1 MRKRASLGSFDGPS
15 TAPSTPIPSPV
26 QLTDNFLA
34 SCALN
39 IPSFIDVEK
48 LHKLRGKYQ
57 FLDDIHTCLL
67 ATGNGVIL
75 PIPLGQVYI
84 ACMLGGLTLP
94 LNAFAREILTR
105 LGIAPNELNPNGW
118 RIIMAMQVLW
128 REFFEGIVLSL
139 WMSSYIAINLL
150 ESINPLA
157 FIIFLPKVQTVE

>member
-1 MRKRASLGSFDGPS
+1 
-15 TAPSTPIPSPV
+15 
-26 QLTDNFLA
+26 
-34 SCALN
+34 
-39 IPSFIDVEK
+39 
-48 LHKLRGKYQ
+48 
-57 FLDDIHTCLL
+57 
-67 ATGNGVIL
+67 
-75 PIPLGQVYI
+75 
-84 ACMLGGLTLP
+84 MLGGLTLP

-118 RIIMAMQVLW
+118 RIIVAMQVLW

>member
-1 MRKRASLGSFDGPS
+1 
-15 TAPSTPIPSPV
+15 
-26 QLTDNFLA
+26 
-34 SCALN
+34 
-39 IPSFIDVEK
+39 
-48 LHKLRGKYQ
+48 
-57 FLDDIHTCLL
+57 
-67 ATGNGVIL
+67 
-75 PIPLGQVYI
+75 
-84 ACMLGGLTLP
+84 MLGGLTLP

-150 ESINPLA
+150 ESVNPLA

>member
-1 MRKRASLGSFDGPS
+1 
-15 TAPSTPIPSPV
+15 
-26 QLTDNFLA
+26 
-34 SCALN
+34 
-39 IPSFIDVEK
+39 
-48 LHKLRGKYQ
+48 
-57 FLDDIHTCLL
+57 
-67 ATGNGVIL
+67 
-75 PIPLGQVYI
+75 
-84 ACMLGGLTLP
+84 MLGGLTLP